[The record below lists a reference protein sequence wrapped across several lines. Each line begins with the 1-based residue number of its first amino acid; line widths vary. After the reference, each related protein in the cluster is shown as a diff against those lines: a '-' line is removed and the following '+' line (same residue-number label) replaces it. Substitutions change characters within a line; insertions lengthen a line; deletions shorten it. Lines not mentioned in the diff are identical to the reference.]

1 MTSDMEI
8 VALSANFLRILLQ
21 VIPDKFEQHFRG
33 LIANNAKLESRC
45 GYTFDVEVA
54 KNLGKVVLQTGWK
67 EFVTAHG
74 LNMGDLLVFKYD
86 GTSRFKVLIF
96 DLSCCEKMPPCHV
109 KRNHIRGRERREE
122 LPVKSPGSK
131 REAWKQREGNMNV
144 IPSSSTSPSDTS
156 GYESPC

>member
-33 LIANNAKLESRC
+33 LIANSVKLESRC

-74 LNMGDLLVFKYD
+74 LNMGDLLVLSTM
-86 GTSRFKVLIF
+86 GLLNSRF
-96 DLSCCEKMPPCHV
+96 
-109 KRNHIRGRERREE
+109 
-122 LPVKSPGSK
+122 
-131 REAWKQREGNMNV
+131 
-144 IPSSSTSPSDTS
+144 
-156 GYESPC
+156 

>member
-67 EFVTAHG
+67 EFVTAHD
-74 LNMGDLLVFKYD
+74 LKMGASWY
-86 GTSRFKVLIF
+86 
-96 DLSCCEKMPPCHV
+96 
-109 KRNHIRGRERREE
+109 
-122 LPVKSPGSK
+122 
-131 REAWKQREGNMNV
+131 
-144 IPSSSTSPSDTS
+144 SSTTGLFD
-156 GYESPC
+156 

>member
-33 LIANNAKLESRC
+33 LIANSAKLESRC

-96 DLSCCEKMPPCHV
+96 DLSCCEKMPPCRV

-122 LPVKSPGSK
+122 LPVKSPVSK